1 MHDIEEESD
10 DYSNEDTNEKENV
23 NMRQS
28 NRNMKRKP
36 SGSGKGSEGG
46 LAEEYGSFCQFKLK
60 GVLVGI
66 SKEKAMQKATV
77 GGSAG
82 IKSGKSCK
90 SPGRVNGGVHKLNLN
105 SLGSHGSGG
114 GADLKSHNSAAA
126 FDLILEDFVW

>member
-60 GVLVGI
+60 GVFFLQANFQTSASTNI
-66 SKEKAMQKATV
+66 SAPKT
-77 GGSAG
+77 
-82 IKSGKSCK
+82 
-90 SPGRVNGGVHKLNLN
+90 R
-105 SLGSHGSGG
+105 
-114 GADLKSHNSAAA
+114 A
-126 FDLILEDFVW
+126 FPTFVRKV